1 MPATMHYDAPYS
13 KNKTLDA
20 LSEAVKNDLNKF
32 YDQADGN
39 PSNIYNMVMQEI
51 ERPLIEA
58 VMKYTRYNQSKSAEI
73 LGLNRGTFRKK
84 LALYGML

>member
-1 MPATMHYDAPYS
+1 MPATMHYDEPYS
-13 KNKTLDA
+13 KKKDLHA
-20 LSEAVKNDLNKF
+20 LSEAVKEDLGKF
-32 YDQADGN
+32 YDQIDAD
-39 PSNIYNMVMQEI
+39 PSSVYHMVMQEI

-58 VMKYTRYNQSKSAEI
+58 VMKYTRHNQSKSAEI